1 MPGLAAPPLRVGL
14 IGLGRSG
21 LHLIECCAMGG
32 PFRVVAVFADPL
44 VADVVSPFG
53 ARLVKHPQELLA
65 AADVDVI
72 WITEF
77 AGRRSDV
84 SIAEVL
90 AEKHAILE
98 TPLSLTTAPLEQ
110 VFEVAAQHRRLL
122 LVHHPRRSDQQFR
135 QALSVSQESDIGAV
149 RAAKFVSWGYG
160 LAPRGAARGLG
171 PLPSEGSD
179 EAQITKV
186 RLVAHAL
193 DQLVSLIADRPK
205 CLVAVGEQ
213 NASGPSNLFG
223 GKSLLLQITFEQGCQ
238 AEIDVRLNSP
248 TPFQSGWLLSGE
260 RGGYAKGRRFTL
272 TDEGEVFDS
281 PVPEFDVSNE
291 ADQLKWLAQRIRTG
305 ASDSVEESRL
315 RDLVALLDAA
325 RRSLGSQQVVML

>member
-21 LHLIECCAMGG
+21 LHLIECCATGG
-32 PFRVVAVFADPL
+32 PFRIVAVFADPL

-65 AADVDVI
+65 AADVDVV
-72 WITEF
+72 WIAEF
-77 AGRRSDV
+77 DGRRTDV

-98 TPLSLTTAPLEQ
+98 TPLSLTTEAFEQ
-110 VFEVAAQHRRLL
+110 AFEVAAQHRRML
-122 LVHHPRRSDQQFR
+122 LVHHPRRSDQEFR
-135 QALSVSQESDIGAV
+135 QALSVSKNSDIGTIH
-149 RAAKFVSWGYG
+149 AAKFVSWSYG

-179 EAQITKV
+179 EAQITKM
-186 RLVAHAL
+186 RFVAHAL
-193 DQLVSLIADRPK
+193 DQLVSLIADCPK

-213 NASGPSNLFG
+213 NTSGPSDLFD

-248 TPFQSGWLLSGE
+248 TPFQSGWLLSAE
-260 RGGYAKGRRFTL
+260 RGGYANGRRFTL
-272 TDEGEVFDS
+272 TEEGEVFDS
-281 PVPEFDVSNE
+281 PVPEFDDRKE
-291 ADQLKWLAQRIRTG
+291 ADQFEWLAQLIRAG
-305 ASDSVEESRL
+305 ASDPVEESRL
-315 RDLVALLDAA
+315 RTLVALLDAA
-325 RRSLGSQQVVML
+325 LRSLESQQVVAL